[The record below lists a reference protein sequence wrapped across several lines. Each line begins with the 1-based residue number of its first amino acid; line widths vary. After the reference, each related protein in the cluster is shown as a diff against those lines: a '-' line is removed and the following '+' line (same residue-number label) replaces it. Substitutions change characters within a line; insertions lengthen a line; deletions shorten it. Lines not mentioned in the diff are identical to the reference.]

1 MAEDNLGDRVIVPAT
16 GSLRVCAAQWLAIGI
31 VCAGTLV
38 AARPATAQ
46 PFESVGV
53 RALGMG
59 GAFVAVA
66 DDATANYWN
75 PAGLASVFFS
85 AVLDVQR
92 TETRLGPDQ
101 LSLQGTRDG
110 TTFVSM
116 ASPSVGLSYY
126 RVRSFQLAR
135 PAAAEPA
142 SLKALQTQHAGLT
155 LVQPFLPGV
164 TLATVVKVVRGTV
177 AVGLG
182 DGLASAGDL
191 FAQASA
197 LEGPATTRFDLD
209 VGLMV
214 SLGRARFGLV
224 GRNLREP
231 EFASGDGQVMVLER
245 QLRAG
250 LMIHPTDSLILAV
263 DADLS
268 TLHTVIGP
276 RRAVAVGAE
285 QHIGRLVVRAG
296 GRVNVE
302 EDRPQPVGA
311 VGLSLEVMTGL
322 WFDAQ
327 FSGGRDQGD
336 QGWGVSTRIGF

>member
-1 MAEDNLGDRVIVPAT
+1 MFVPAIR
-16 GSLRVCAAQWLAIGI
+16 SSRFCPPRWLTIAI
-31 VCAGTLV
+31 VCCLALLAV
-38 AARPATAQ
+38 RPAGAQQ
-46 PFESVGV
+46 PFETVGV

-75 PAGLASVFFS
+75 PAGLAGVFFS

-92 TETRLGPDQ
+92 TETRRGPDQ
-101 LSLQGTRDG
+101 LSLEGTRDG
-110 TTFVSM
+110 ATFVSM

-126 RVRSFQLAR
+126 RIRSFQLDRQEAGQ
-135 PAAAEPA
+135 PA
-142 SLKALQTQHAGLT
+142 SLAALVTQHAGLT

-177 AVGLG
+177 AGGLG
-182 DGLASAGDL
+182 DGLVSAGDL
-191 FAQASA
+191 FAEASA
-197 LEGPATTRFDLD
+197 LEGPATIRFGLD

-231 EFASGDGQVMVLER
+231 EFASGDGQVVVLAR

-250 LMIHPTDSLILAV
+250 FMIRPTGSLTLAV

-285 QHIGRLVVRAG
+285 QQLGRLVVRAG
-296 GRVNVE
+296 GRVNIE
-302 EDRPQPVGA
+302 DDRPEPVGA

-322 WFDAQ
+322 WLDAQ
-327 FSGGRDQGD
+327 LSGGRDEGD
-336 QGWGVSTRIGF
+336 QGWGVSTRVGF